1 MSQKQSR
8 WMLGELPTL
17 LENGV
22 IDGATAERLRRHY
35 ETGAGKSR
43 NWALT
48 VFGILGGTLVG
59 LGIILLLAH
68 NWADLSRAARTALAF
83 APLVAAQLLA
93 LWVFRAGKES
103 AAWREGLGLFW
114 TLAVGAAI
122 ALVAQTYHIP
132 GDAGRFALTWMLLAL
147 PIVYLLNATGPALV
161 YLAGLTFWAGDVQ
174 SNGGQALPFWPL
186 AALILPHVVSAARG
200 NPYAARPA
208 LLFWGLAVALSV
220 ALGITLE
227 KILPGLWIIVYGA
240 LFAVLYLAGEF
251 WFGEAPSIWQ
261 KPFQT
266 FGAVGGIAL
275 AFLLTYEWPWQEI
288 GWHYLRHGAAYH
300 GFAATLDYALAA
312 LLPVTAVVLLVGSV
326 RRGKTHALFIGA
338 LPILAVLGYALAAR
352 PRGESAAIALFN
364 LYVFVVGLGLLVQ
377 GFRARRSGT
386 VNLGLVVVFALIL
399 LRFFDEDLGFVF
411 RGVVF
416 VLLGLAFLVVNLVL
430 ARKKGAAQ

>member
-1 MSQKQSR
+1 MSSKQIR
-8 WMLGELPTL
+8 WLLGELPTL
-17 LENGV
+17 LEGGV

-35 ETGAGKSR
+35 EAAAGKSR

-59 LGIILLLAH
+59 LGLILLLAH

-93 LWVFRAGKES
+93 IWILRAGQD
-103 AAWREGLGLFW
+103 ATAWREGLGLFW

-208 LLFWGLAVALSV
+208 LLFWGLAVALCV
-220 ALGITLE
+220 AVGVTLE
-227 KILPGLWIIVYGA
+227 KILPGLWIVVYGA

-251 WFGEAPSIWQ
+251 WFGEAPSAWQ
-261 KPFQT
+261 KPFKT
-266 FGAVGGIAL
+266 FGAVGAVVL

-288 GWHYLRHGAAYH
+288 GWHHWRHGAAYH
-300 GFAATLDYALAA
+300 GFAATLDYLLAA
-312 LLPVTAVVLLVGSV
+312 LLPAAAIVLLVGSV
-326 RRGKTHALFIGA
+326 RRGKSQALFIGA
-338 LPILAVLGYALAAR
+338 LPILAVLGFALVAQT
-352 PRGESAAIALFN
+352 GDGNAAIALFN
-364 LYVFVVGLGLLVQ
+364 LYVFAVGLGLLVQ

-399 LRFFDEDLGFVF
+399 LRFFDAGLGFVF

-430 ARKKGAAQ
+430 ARKKGAAP

>member
-1 MSQKQSR
+1 MSQKQIR
-8 WMLGELPTL
+8 WFLGELSTL

-22 IDGATAERLRRHY
+22 IDGAAAERLRRHY
-35 ETGAGKSR
+35 ESTAGPSR

-48 VFGILGGTLVG
+48 IFGILGGTLVG
-59 LGIILLLAH
+59 LGVILLLAH

-93 LWVFRAGKES
+93 VWIFRAGKES
-103 AAWREGLGLFW
+103 SAWREGVGLFW

-132 GDAGRFALTWMLLAL
+132 GDAGRFALTWMLLTL

-161 YLAGLTFWAGDVQ
+161 YLAGITFWAIDAQ
-174 SNGGQALPFWPL
+174 SNAGQALPFWPL
-186 AALILPHVVSAARG
+186 AALILPHVVYAARG

-208 LLFWGLAVALSV
+208 LLFWGIAFALCVAVGV
-220 ALGITLE
+220 TLE

-240 LFAVLYLAGEF
+240 LFAIFYLAGEF
-251 WFGEAPSIWQ
+251 WFGEAPSAWQ

-266 FGAVGGIAL
+266 FGAVGGVVL
-275 AFLLTYEWPWQEI
+275 AFLLTYDWPWEEI
-288 GWHYLRHGAAYH
+288 GWRYWRHGAAYH
-300 GFAATLDYALAA
+300 GFAALLDYSLAA
-312 LLPVTAVVLLVGSV
+312 LLPAAAIALLVSSI
-326 RRGKTHALFIGA
+326 RRGKAHALFIGA
-338 LPILAVLGYALAAR
+338 LPILAVLGFALVAQTGEEAA
-352 PRGESAAIALFN
+352 ALALFN
-364 LYVFVVGLGLLVQ
+364 LHVFAVGLGLLVQ
-377 GFRARRSGT
+377 GFRARRAST
-386 VNLGLVVVFALIL
+386 VNAGLLVVFALIL

-416 VLLGLAFLVVNLVL
+416 VLLGLAFLAVNLVL

>member
-1 MSQKQSR
+1 MSQKQIR

-22 IDGATAERLRRHY
+22 IDGAAAERLRRHY
-35 ETGAGKSR
+35 ESAAGPSR

-48 VFGILGGTLVG
+48 IFGILGGTLVG
-59 LGIILLLAH
+59 LGVILLLAH

-93 LWVFRAGKES
+93 LWIFRAGKKS
-103 AAWREGLGLFW
+103 AAWREGVGLFW

-132 GDAGRFALTWMLLAL
+132 GDAGRFALTWMLLTL

-161 YLAGLTFWAGDVQ
+161 YLAGMTFWAIDAQ
-174 SNGGQALPFWPL
+174 SNAGQALPFWPL

-208 LLFWGLAVALSV
+208 LLFWGIAFALCVAVGV
-220 ALGITLE
+220 TLE

-240 LFAVLYLAGEF
+240 LFAIFYLAGEF
-251 WFGEAPSIWQ
+251 WFGEAPSAWQ

-266 FGAVGGIAL
+266 FGAVGGVVL
-275 AFLLTYEWPWQEI
+275 AFLLTYDWPWQEI
-288 GWHYLRHGAAYH
+288 GWRYWRHGAAYH
-300 GFAATLDYALAA
+300 GFAALLDYSLAA
-312 LLPVTAVVLLVGSV
+312 LLPAAAIALLVSSV
-326 RRGKTHALFIGA
+326 RRGKAHALFIGA
-338 LPILAVLGYALAAR
+338 LPILAVLGFALVAQTGEEAA
-352 PRGESAAIALFN
+352 ALALFN
-364 LYVFVVGLGLLVQ
+364 LYVFAVGLALLVQ
-377 GFRARRSGT
+377 GFRARRAST
-386 VNLGLVVVFALIL
+386 VNAGLLVVFALIL

-416 VLLGLAFLVVNLVL
+416 VLLGLAFLAVNLVL

>member
-174 SNGGQALPFWPL
+174 
-186 AALILPHVVSAARG
+186 I
-200 NPYAARPA
+200 
-208 LLFWGLAVALSV
+208 
-220 ALGITLE
+220 
-227 KILPGLWIIVYGA
+227 
-240 LFAVLYLAGEF
+240 
-251 WFGEAPSIWQ
+251 
-261 KPFQT
+261 
-266 FGAVGGIAL
+266 
-275 AFLLTYEWPWQEI
+275 
-288 GWHYLRHGAAYH
+288 
-300 GFAATLDYALAA
+300 
-312 LLPVTAVVLLVGSV
+312 
-326 RRGKTHALFIGA
+326 
-338 LPILAVLGYALAAR
+338 
-352 PRGESAAIALFN
+352 
-364 LYVFVVGLGLLVQ
+364 
-377 GFRARRSGT
+377 
-386 VNLGLVVVFALIL
+386 
-399 LRFFDEDLGFVF
+399 
-411 RGVVF
+411 
-416 VLLGLAFLVVNLVL
+416 
-430 ARKKGAAQ
+430 

>member
-1 MSQKQSR
+1 MSQKQIR

-17 LENGV
+17 LEGGV

-35 ETGAGKSR
+35 ASAAGKSR

-68 NWADLSRAARTALAF
+68 NWADMSRAARTALAF
-83 APLVAAQLLA
+83 SPLIASLLLA
-93 LWVFRAGKES
+93 GWGLRSGKES
-103 AAWREGLGLFW
+103 PAWRESIGIFW
-114 TLAVGAAI
+114 MLSVGAAI
-122 ALVAQTYHIP
+122 ALVAQTYHVP

-147 PIVYLLNATGPALV
+147 PVVYLLNASAPALA
-161 YLAGLTFWAGDVQ
+161 YLAGMTFWAIDAQ
-174 SNGGQALPFWPL
+174 DSGGQALLFWPL
-186 AALILPHVVSAARG
+186 AALVLPHAVAAARG
-200 NPYAARPA
+200 NPYAARPVV
-208 LLFWGLAVALSV
+208 LMWGLALALCVAIGV
-220 ALGITLE
+220 TLE

-240 LFAVLYLAGEF
+240 LFAVLSLAGEF
-251 WFGEAPSIWQ
+251 WFGEAPSAWQ

-266 FGAVGGIAL
+266 FGAGGGIVL
-275 AFLLTYEWPWQEI
+275 AFLLTYEWPWKEI
-288 GWHYLRHGAAYH
+288 GWHYWRHGAAYH
-300 GFAATLDYALAA
+300 GFAAVLDYSLAA
-312 LLPVTAVVLLVGSV
+312 LLPAAAVVLLVGSV
-326 RRGKTHALFIGA
+326 RRGKAHALFIGA
-338 LPILAVLGYALAAR
+338 LPILAVLGYALAAQ

-364 LYVFVVGLGLLVQ
+364 LYVFAVGLGLLVQ

-386 VNLGLVVVFALIL
+386 VNLGLGVVFALIL

>member
-1 MSQKQSR
+1 MSQKQIR
-8 WMLGELPTL
+8 WFLGELPSL

-22 IDGATAERLRRHY
+22 IDGAAAERLRRHY
-35 ETGAGKSR
+35 ESAAGPSR

-48 VFGILGGTLVG
+48 IFGILGGTLVG
-59 LGIILLLAH
+59 LGVILLLAH

-93 LWVFRAGKES
+93 VWIFRAGKES
-103 AAWREGLGLFW
+103 AAWREGVGLFW

-132 GDAGRFALTWMLLAL
+132 GDAGRFALTWMLLTL

-161 YLAGLTFWAGDVQ
+161 YLAGITFWAIDAQ
-174 SNGGQALPFWPL
+174 SNAGQALPFWPL
-186 AALILPHVVSAARG
+186 AALILPHVVYAARG

-208 LLFWGLAVALSV
+208 LLFWGIAFALCVAVGV
-220 ALGITLE
+220 TLE

-240 LFAVLYLAGEF
+240 LFAIFYLAGEF
-251 WFGEAPSIWQ
+251 WFGEAPSAWQ

-266 FGAVGGIAL
+266 FGAVGGVVL
-275 AFLLTYEWPWQEI
+275 AFLLTYDWPWEEI
-288 GWHYLRHGAAYH
+288 GWRYWRHGAAYH

-312 LLPVTAVVLLVGSV
+312 LLPAAAIALLVSSV
-326 RRGKTHALFIGA
+326 RRGKAHALFIGA
-338 LPILAVLGYALAAR
+338 LPILAVLGFALVAQTGEETAAL
-352 PRGESAAIALFN
+352 ALFN
-364 LYVFVVGLGLLVQ
+364 LYVFAVGLGLLVQ
-377 GFRARRSGT
+377 GFRARRAST
-386 VNLGLVVVFALIL
+386 VNAGLLVVFALIL

-416 VLLGLAFLVVNLVL
+416 VLLGLAFLAVNLVL

>member
-1 MSQKQSR
+1 MSQKNVR
-8 WMLGELPTL
+8 WLLGELPSL
-17 LENGV
+17 LEGGV
-22 IDGATAERLRRHY
+22 VDGAAAERLRRHY
-35 ETGAGKSR
+35 ETAAGRSR

-48 VFGILGGTLVG
+48 VFGILGGALVG

-93 LWVFRAGKES
+93 LRVFNAGKES

-114 TLAVGAAI
+114 TLSVGAAI
-122 ALVAQTYHIP
+122 ALVAQTYHVP

-147 PIVYLLNATGPALV
+147 PIVYVLNATSPALV

-186 AALILPHVVSAARG
+186 AALILPHVVAAARG

-208 LLFWGLAVALSV
+208 LLFWGLAVALCV

-240 LFAVLYLAGEF
+240 LFAIFYLAGEF
-251 WFGEAPSIWQ
+251 WFGEAPSAWQ

-266 FGAVGGIAL
+266 FGAVGGVAL
-275 AFLLTYEWPWQEI
+275 AFLLTYEWPWHEI
-288 GWHYLRHGAAYH
+288 GWHYCRHGAAYH
-300 GFAATLDYALAA
+300 GFAATFDYALAA
-312 LLPVTAVVLLVGSV
+312 LLPAAAVVLLVGSV
-326 RRGKTHALFIGA
+326 RRGKAHALFIGA
-338 LPILAVLGYALAAR
+338 LPILAVLGYALGTRTHGEGAAM
-352 PRGESAAIALFN
+352 ALFN
-364 LYVFVVGLGLLVQ
+364 LYVFAVGVALLVQ
-377 GFRARRSGT
+377 GFRSRRSGT

-416 VLLGLAFLVVNLVL
+416 VLLGLAFLIVNVVL
-430 ARKKGAAQ
+430 ARKKGAAR